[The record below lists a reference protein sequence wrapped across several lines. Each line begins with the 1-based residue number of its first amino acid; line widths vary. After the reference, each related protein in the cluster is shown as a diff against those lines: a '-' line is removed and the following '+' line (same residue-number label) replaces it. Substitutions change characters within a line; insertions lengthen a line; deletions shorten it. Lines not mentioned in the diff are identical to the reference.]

1 MKALC
6 LGLVKGS
13 IDQVE
18 QKVHMTWVQPRVL
31 DKDQVIINSC
41 VVYSDREYYILM
53 LALWI
58 ANYYACL
65 NFCVSFADWNNEEEA

>member
-6 LGLVKGS
+6 LGLLKGS

-31 DKDQVIINSC
+31 DKEQVPRVSHTL
-41 VVYSDREYYILM
+41 VRSLLIL
-53 LALWI
+53 L
-58 ANYYACL
+58 
-65 NFCVSFADWNNEEEA
+65 FADWNHAAEVESMVQ